1 MPGGWGCSTCCP
13 AVATA
18 CSRRAATRR
27 PASPPAF
34 RREDVLIEKCLGRR
48 LCSKCG
54 KNWNVADI
62 WRPATGGQAEVRMPP
77 LSPPAQCAQFMTTR
91 SDDTEEVVRHRLRVY
106 QASACGQTGTMS

>member
-1 MPGGWGCSTCCP
+1 M
-13 AVATA
+13 
-18 CSRRAATRR
+18 
-27 PASPPAF
+27 
-34 RREDVLIEKCLGRR
+34 IEKCLGRR